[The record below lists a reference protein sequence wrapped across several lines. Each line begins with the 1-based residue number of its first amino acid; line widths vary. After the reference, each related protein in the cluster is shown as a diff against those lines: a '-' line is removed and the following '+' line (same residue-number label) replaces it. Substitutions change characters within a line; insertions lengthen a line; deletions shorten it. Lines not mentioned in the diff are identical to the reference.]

1 MLVLALINCLV
12 KYPMVCCCSRCCGCC
27 CSCCCCF
34 CCCAA
39 KSLRTFKSHLQRN
52 QLRNWDQIYHNLGR
66 FWKVAK
72 ISKKRR
78 VISIY
83 SINSCWSCP
92 SLVCPRVQNGPAGII
107 VVYCCWPVIT
117 TNTSGVFFAFL
128 TLFRSI

>member
-12 KYPMVCCCSRCCGCC
+12 KYPMVCCCSHCCGCC

-92 SLVCPRVQNGPAGII
+92 SLVCPRPGTERP
-107 VVYCCWPVIT
+107 CWYYSCLLLL
-117 TNTSGVFFAFL
+117 TSDNYIYQWCIFCFFDP
-128 TLFRSI
+128 I